1 MARGVDRRPK
11 EKPAMI
17 TTLNGQKAA
26 LRKKVRSEWKGLS
39 PEKRKGDSEK
49 LCAKLKEQS
58 FWKNAAAVLFF
69 APLPEEIDLWPLLGE
84 SVKEKIIALPCFDPD
99 QQFYTSRQITD
110 LHGEIMPGQFGIRE
124 PSAGSIE
131 IPLTQLDLI
140 LVPGIAFDWHGHRLG
155 RGQGFY
161 DRLLEKF
168 RGIKCGIA
176 FAEQVV
182 EAVPVEKLDVKMDFI
197 LTPTRCLKTA
207 Q

>member
-1 MARGVDRRPK
+1 MNIQNFKSDLRQKIRARL
-11 EKPAMI
+11 EKISPATRVTASAQI
-17 TTLNGQKAA
+17 C
-26 LRKKVRSEWKGLS
+26 LR
-39 PEKRKGDSEK
+39 
-49 LCAKLKEQS
+49 LKEQE
-58 FWKNAAAVLFF
+58 FFKNATPVLFF
-69 APLPEEIDLWPLLGE
+69 APLAGEPDLWPLLGE

-99 QQFYTSRQITD
+99 QQFYTARQITD

-140 LVPGIAFDWHGHRLG
+140 LVPGVAFDRHGHRLG

-168 RGIKCGIA
+168 RGVKCGIA

-182 EAVPVEKLDVKMDFI
+182 EAVPVEKLDVKMDYI

>member
-1 MARGVDRRPK
+1 
-11 EKPAMI
+11 MI
-17 TTLNGQKAA
+17 TSLNGQKAA
-26 LRKKVRSEWKGLS
+26 LRKKVRSELKSLL
-39 PEKRKGDSEK
+39 PEKCKSDSEK
-49 LCAKLKEQS
+49 ICATLKEQS

-69 APLPEEIDLWPLLGE
+69 APLPDEIDLWPLLGE
-84 SVKEKIIALPCFDPD
+84 SVKEKIIALPSFDPD
-99 QQFYTSRQITD
+99 QQFYSSRQIID

-140 LVPGIAFDWHGHRLG
+140 LVPGVAFDRHGHRLG

-182 EAVPVEKLDVKMDFI
+182 EAVPVETLDVKMDYI